1 MRLQELARH
10 EWGHAEAMTDNNSK
24 LISQL
29 RALVLL
35 TQTEE
40 QVARTRISQART
52 DAVRRELTQ
61 NADNA
66 AARALEITEQ
76 LRAVGG
82 VPDVVTPALGRLSAI
97 LKATFEQAAPLEEAL
112 LSDLQLEHQLL
123 DRATY
128 LKVLADQAGQTE
140 VRRLAEKLITA
151 HQATVE
157 WLTVVLAEEAMG
169 GPAALVPTPVQ
180 KVAGGVARAV
190 NAPVR
195 FWANTVNNAVD
206 SVKQAGEET
215 SDRFSAVAGRASALG
230 DAVRETLT
238 AGRSASLRRAEQVAN
253 REGNR
258 TAAKAARS
266 AREELGDVSAAELP
280 IKNYDNLSVA
290 DAIKAIKGLTTPH
303 DINVVINYEEA
314 HKNRSN
320 VASAAQTQLAALAKE
335 AVGVNS

>member
-1 MRLQELARH
+1 
-10 EWGHAEAMTDNNSK
+10 MTDNNK
-24 LISQL
+24 IVNQL

-66 AARALEITEQ
+66 AKRSLEITEA
-76 LRAVGG
+76 LRSVGG
-82 VPDVVTPALGRLSAI
+82 VPDVVTPALGRLSAT
-97 LKATFEQAAPLEEAL
+97 LKATFEQAAPIEEAL
-112 LSDLQLEHQLL
+112 LTDLQLEHQLL

-128 LKVLADQAGQTE
+128 VKVLADQAGQTK
-140 VRRLAEKLITA
+140 VRQLAEKLITA

-169 GPAALVPTPVQ
+169 GPAALVATPVQ
-180 KVAGGVARAV
+180 KVAGVAARAV

-195 FWANTVNNAVD
+195 FWANTVNNTVET
-206 SVKQAGEET
+206 VKHAGEET
-215 SDRFSAVAGRASALG
+215 SDRLSAVTERASALTE
-230 DAVRETLT
+230 AVRESLT
-238 AGRSASLRRAEQVAN
+238 AGRSATLKRAEQVAN

-258 TAAKAARS
+258 SAAKAAKN
-266 AREELGDVSAAELP
+266 AREELGEVSADELP
-280 IKNYDNLSVA
+280 IKNYDDLGVN
-290 DAIKAIKGLTTPH
+290 DAVKAIKGLKTPH
-303 DINVVINYEEA
+303 DIHVVIHYEEA

-320 VASAAQTQLAALAKE
+320 VASAAQTQLASLAKE
-335 AVGVNS
+335 AVGVDA

>member
-10 EWGHAEAMTDNNSK
+10 EWGHAEDMTDNNSK

-97 LKATFEQAAPLEEAL
+97 LKATFEQTAPLEEAL
-112 LSDLQLEHQLL
+112 LTDLQLEHQLL

-128 LKVLADQAGQTE
+128 LKVLADQAGQTK
-140 VRRLAEKLITA
+140 VRQLAEKLITA
-151 HQATVE
+151 HEATVE

-169 GPAALVPTPVQ
+169 GPAALVATPVQ

-206 SVKQAGEET
+206 TVKQAGEET
-215 SDRFSAVAGRASALG
+215 SERFTAVTERASALTE
-230 DAVRETLT
+230 AVRETLS
-238 AGRSASLRRAEQVAN
+238 AGRGASLRKAEQVAD
-253 REGNR
+253 REGNK
-258 TAAKAARS
+258 TAAKTAKAARV
-266 AREELGDVSAAELP
+266 ELGDVSAAELP
-280 IKNYDNLSVA
+280 IKNYDDLTVA
-290 DAIKAIKGLTTPH
+290 DAIKAIKGLKTPKDLH
-303 DINVVINYEEA
+303 VVIHYEEA
-314 HKNRSN
+314 HKNRSS
-320 VASAAQTQLAALAKE
+320 VVSATQTQLADLAKD
-335 AVGVNS
+335 AVGVPS

>member
-1 MRLQELARH
+1 MSH
-10 EWGHAEAMTDNNSK
+10 NTKIIN
-24 LISQL
+24 QL

-52 DAVRRELTQ
+52 EAVRRELTQ

-66 AARALEITEQ
+66 AKRSLEITEQ

-82 VPDVVTPALGRLSAI
+82 VPDVVTPAIGRLTAV

-112 LSDLQLEHQLL
+112 LTDLQLEHQLL

-128 LKVLADQAGQTE
+128 VKVLADQAGETK
-140 VRRLAEKLITA
+140 VRQLAEKLITA
-151 HQATVE
+151 HEATVE

-169 GPAALVPTPVQ
+169 GPAALVATPVQ
-180 KVAGGVARAV
+180 KVAGGVARTL

-195 FWANTVNNAVD
+195 FWANTVNNTVD
-206 SVKQAGEET
+206 TVKQAGEQT
-215 SDRFSAVAGRASALG
+215 SERFTAVTERATALTE
-230 DAVRETLT
+230 AVRETLA
-238 AGRSASLRRAEQVAN
+238 AGRGASLKRAEQIAD
-253 REGNR
+253 REGNKD
-258 TAAKAARS
+258 AAKAARS

-280 IKNYDNLSVA
+280 IKNFDNLAVA
-290 DAIKAIKGLTTPH
+290 DAIKAIKGLKTPNDLH
-303 DINVVINYEEA
+303 VVIHYEEA

-335 AVGVNS
+335 AVGVSS

>member
-1 MRLQELARH
+1 MVED
-10 EWGHAEAMTDNNSK
+10 MTDNNSK

-97 LKATFEQAAPLEEAL
+97 LKATFEQTAPLEEAL
-112 LSDLQLEHQLL
+112 LTDLQLEHQLL

-128 LKVLADQAGQTE
+128 LKVLADQAGQTK
-140 VRRLAEKLITA
+140 VRQLAEKLITA
-151 HQATVE
+151 HEATVE

-169 GPAALVPTPVQ
+169 GPAALVATPVQ

-206 SVKQAGEET
+206 TVKQAGEET
-215 SDRFSAVAGRASALG
+215 SERFTAVTERASALTE
-230 DAVRETLT
+230 AVRETLS
-238 AGRSASLRRAEQVAN
+238 AGRGASLRKAEQVADRN
-253 REGNR
+253 GNK
-258 TAAKAARS
+258 TAAKTAKAARV
-266 AREELGDVSAAELP
+266 ELGDVSAAELP
-280 IKNYDNLSVA
+280 IKNYDDLTVA
-290 DAIKAIKGLTTPH
+290 DAIKAIKGLKTPKDLH
-303 DINVVINYEEA
+303 VVIHYEEA
-314 HKNRSN
+314 HKNRSS
-320 VASAAQTQLAALAKE
+320 VVSATQTQLADLAKD
-335 AVGVNS
+335 AVGVPS